1 MVSLVPIISISQKR
15 SKKTNEIKEKTELK
29 KDERSVFMIIKG
41 IEIPINNESE
51 DFQESMDLRETQ
63 MKQFIKPDT
72 KFLLMYDFGTSV
84 SKEQKDLI
92 SKSRNLRS
100 MSEAVNASA
109 KYGWKFIN
117 SNVIINGSITTH
129 YFYMKR

>member
-51 DFQESMDLRETQ
+51 DFQESMDLRVTQ

-72 KFLLMYDFGTSV
+72 KFLVMYDFGTSV